1 MPHPI
6 LKLIEIASETL
17 LGKRREI
24 ELAAAAWCAGGH
36 ILIEDIPGVGKTTLA
51 LLLAKLAGF
60 EISRIQFTSDLIPA
74 DILGVSIY
82 HNDKKE
88 FEFKKGPI
96 FSSVVLADELNRAS
110 PKTQSAFMQVMEEGA
125 VTIDGIHYDL
135 PDPFLFIATQN
146 PFEQAGT
153 YQLPE
158 GQLDRFMISLSLGFP
173 GKEEEMKLLRGFN
186 PRLKIQN
193 LQKVITPEELKAAQE
208 KTESVLVSET
218 AAEYISRLLEN
229 SRKNIHCLPLSPR
242 AGISAARMAKALAF
256 LRGRNYVIIEDIQ
269 NVWESAAAHRLKFSR
284 QEGVSASRLLLSQTE
299 IPV

>member
-6 LKLIEIASETL
+6 LKLIETASEIL

-60 EISRIQFTSDLIPA
+60 EISRIQFTSDLLPA

-82 HNDKKE
+82 HHDKKE
-88 FEFKKGPI
+88 FEFRKGPI
-96 FSSVVLADELNRAS
+96 FSPVVLADELNRAS
-110 PKTQSAFMQVMEEGA
+110 PKTQSAFMQAMEEGA
-125 VTIDGIHYDL
+125 VTMDGIHYDL

-173 GKEEEMKLLRGFN
+173 GKQEEIKLLRGFN
-186 PRLKIQN
+186 PKTVIQN
-193 LQKVITPEELKAAQE
+193 LQKVISPEELKEAQE
-208 KTESVLVSET
+208 KTDSILISET
-218 AAEYISRLLEN
+218 AAEYIIRLLEN
-229 SRKNIHCLPLSPR
+229 SRKNVHCLPLSPR
-242 AGISAARMAKALAF
+242 AGISAARMAKVTAF
-256 LRGRNYVIIEDIQ
+256 LRNRNYVIIEDIQ
-269 NVWESAAAHRLKFSR
+269 YVWESVSAHRLSFSR
-284 QEGVSASRLLLSQTE
+284 KEGLAASRLLLSQTE